1 MRTVLWLAG
10 GLSVGAGMVSVA
22 LFGFQQPAGDVA
34 TSFAI
39 YGYDALPH
47 LTITSF
53 GYTGFL
59 LVAIGAALM
68 IRCNAT
74 AWKETGG
81 Y

>member
-1 MRTVLWLAG
+1 MRIFLWLVG
-10 GLSVGAGMVSVA
+10 GLSVGAGIVSIA

-39 YGYDALPH
+39 YGYDALPD
-47 LTITSF
+47 LQIMPL
-53 GYTGFL
+53 GYAGFL
-59 LVAIGAALM
+59 MVLTGAALM
-68 IRCNAT
+68 IRSNAT